1 MLRVLA
7 ETEGLRAVV
16 AIMRTFSNG
25 NSSAVI
31 VHGRG
36 RRNAK
41 VGERVK
47 REEEKGMRGSVQ
59 KVSTEVNGEGREKAS
74 ERQKIRKSVVMLS
87 VIHQGLSQLPWRL
100 SAARSNGSEGKRS
113 LWSFLKE
120 PEAVEKLAELDASE
134 PLIQNL
140 SPERAIASVKRLT
153 PEEFHNQYRLPS
165 KPVILKGIANTWAAG
180 AKWKD
185 PRYFA
190 THFGKSS
197 VPIEVN
203 GHYLQSNWTQK
214 MVSFKDF
221 IEKYIT
227 LENKSVILNFLLHLK
242 LTHFF

>member
-1 MLRVLA
+1 
-7 ETEGLRAVV
+7 
-16 AIMRTFSNG
+16 
-25 NSSAVI
+25 
-31 VHGRG
+31 
-36 RRNAK
+36 
-41 VGERVK
+41 
-47 REEEKGMRGSVQ
+47 
-59 KVSTEVNGEGREKAS
+59 
-74 ERQKIRKSVVMLS
+74 MLS
-87 VIHQGLSQLPWRL
+87 AIHQGLSHLPWRL
-100 SAARSNGSEGKRS
+100 SSARSNGLEGKRS

-120 PEAVEKLAELDASE
+120 PEAVEKLAELDSSE

-227 LENKSVILNFLLHLK
+227 LENKSVKPIFLPILKF
-242 LTHFF
+242 THFF

>member
-1 MLRVLA
+1 M
-7 ETEGLRAVV
+7 
-16 AIMRTFSNG
+16 
-25 NSSAVI
+25 
-31 VHGRG
+31 
-36 RRNAK
+36 
-41 VGERVK
+41 
-47 REEEKGMRGSVQ
+47 Q
-59 KVSTEVNGEGREKAS
+59 KVSTEVNGERREKGP
-74 ERQKIRKSVVMLS
+74 ERQKIGKSVVMLS
-87 VIHQGLSQLPWRL
+87 AIHQGLSHLPWRL
-100 SAARSNGSEGKRS
+100 SSARSNGLEGKRS

-120 PEAVEKLAELDASE
+120 PEAVEKLAELDSSE

-227 LENKSVILNFLLHLK
+227 LENKSVKPIFLPILKF
-242 LTHFF
+242 THFF